1 MGEVNMI
8 LGVKVTR
15 SEDGIMLS
23 QEYYVERFFFL
34 KKRVEWFEVAHV
46 ATPFDANSKFM
57 LIQLLSLCMLN
68 WKSIALDKFY

>member
-34 KKRVEWFEVAHV
+34 KKKE
-46 ATPFDANSKFM
+46 
-57 LIQLLSLCMLN
+57 LN
-68 WKSIALDKFY
+68 GLRWHM